1 MADAYSDIVQQSI
14 EKKQLQTQSRVNE
27 LNTRASTISSLAS
40 NLSSLIETGVKL
52 GKSVHD
58 DNVNEEA
65 RKALNKY
72 NEQEAYGIFDRV
84 DINDEN
90 SGEESDPEK
99 TFANRISWLD
109 TELTSD
115 NGYKYTDE
123 VKKTLTQYIEG
134 QKASIIESKNAAN
147 YNKVQSSISGSIDF
161 MNSAFYDPDGAT
173 NGIDFTITTAFKDDN
188 HKTVESLLDVTDYGI
203 NELAQ
208 TYLDEQQKSINGE
221 DNDFSKADYALRY
234 ALGAYSAGES
244 ESSYKSRKESDFDT
258 DYISYQTGQWARAYG
273 ESVKQAYLDSGCDSN
288 VYNNAINGL
297 NDKVINEG
305 LVVDDKGTIISA
317 AELGTS
323 GVNDVVSKAQTYI
336 SNVCGYVAREQSDLY
351 DKALVAWNEKY
362 SSETMPYISEEDV
375 IKEMI
380 SLSGGD
386 LNSAT
391 VKANLS
397 DNVKA
402 QVKLNKKNSEA
413 GTIFSTIIDTTAT
426 VEARQKAINKAV
438 ADGYLTLFSS
448 DSGFGLNNLL
458 DDTDN
463 TSSAPYMLA
472 YNKKIASGMSPEQ
485 AFVSLFGS
493 TSVSSAKTTS
503 SSSSSSSKA
512 VDDAQIEAE
521 LYSYNVNNSYDDFMS
536 AIYTA
541 VANGEGSAVDD
552 EAVNTVLSKYGI
564 SWDDY
569 ETVKTGIETLESD
582 KLLMKAITSVEDKD
596 TREAMAKSILTTVLT
611 SQLTGSGNTTAAK
624 NAATTLDNI
633 RANVEFDNAKD
644 LYELG
649 YIFDNLKTANNT
661 SGYDEAMVYAA
672 TSEVLLNKVVGETND
687 ETYNNLIAWINSL
700 ETNNYA
706 TEEVKAFKEEL
717 EFYKDH
723 LTDMTKEGFLNFI
736 SPLRESTMLLAQT
749 AYETLDGSYE
759 LDKITYTG
767 SGYVGKTIDDV
778 IKDNGDAKN
787 IAFTDDVCRS
797 YYANGTYNFGKPC
810 GAYSPSDALLATGA
824 IGSTNYYNVL
834 SDLVNAGSEVER
846 NNILEKEAP
855 KCLTSEAIE
864 SLKGLN
870 SVNLIIR
877 SIPGME
883 NWSFQDQVAIALGD
897 SEFADLQSSNNL
909 SDWMLYIG
917 DNKYLSGE
925 MSLLKTAYDSG
936 SITKDQLNTKL
947 TELVNETAQG
957 FICQNDKFN
966 QSTVT
971 DTFSSH
977 ARATASKQ
985 EIKSGIT
992 AIDDFNPITSTSNTK
1007 IDGVSYFTNWKNQS
1021 KQISETADCD
1031 DIVTN
1036 LSMKKFI
1043 DGDRTE
1049 RAEGFYG
1056 ALTNDIDE
1064 NYVKPYTFLLAMEM
1078 SGVETSLTEAD
1089 FENDFDLA
1097 CNSLFSEM
1105 QDLQKKDSYKYL
1117 KLHRLAQKLDNNLSK
1132 VRELNSL
1139 GYDLG
1144 DYTMNVDGTIV
1155 STRYGTITKDVNG
1168 EFIATDYDGKT
1179 TNLNA
1184 YSGKVKLKE
1193 RSDAILGEYNKGEDS
1208 LFGNA
1213 IFGEKELLTTT
1224 NGINQIKSYNEK
1236 KSETNNVT
1244 DYSGATE
1251 MVGKLE
1257 GGVTENMYNGAYSNL
1272 INREGQQAA
1281 FEELTGDKLTENYI
1295 NLLIEGGDTATY
1307 IAQLSDG
1314 MGNYVQSSADEIL
1327 AGIALAAATAEGT
1340 RFVDKQGELEGPVT
1354 LEVLTSVMN
1363 DLSYGT
1369 RKAGEGFIELGI
1381 SALIGSDEVKKEAAG
1396 KILDSTYA
1404 TRLIGA
1410 AITALGNKKGMAA
1423 KISSGSA
1430 YYYDGKLKEAC
1441 EAALGRVLEKQGKST
1456 SLLSS
1461 KSSVSVRNTKTPTT
1475 TEKADTSKKSLN
1487 NQWQND
1493 LEEEKKKV
1501 FEAGN
1506 K

>member
-14 EKKQLQTQSRVNE
+14 EKKQLQTQSRINE
-27 LNTRASTISSLAS
+27 LNSRANTISSVAS
-40 NLSSLIETGVKL
+40 SLSSLIETGVKL

-115 NGYKYTDE
+115 NGYKYSDE

-134 QKASIIESKNAAN
+134 QKASIIESKNVAN
-147 YNKVQSSISGSIDF
+147 YNKVQSTISGSIDF

-188 HKTVESLLDVTDYGI
+188 HKSVDSLLDVTDYGI

-208 TYLDEQQKSINGE
+208 TYLDEQQKKINGE
-221 DNDFSKADYALRY
+221 DNNFEKADYALRY

-244 ESSYKSRKESDFDT
+244 ESSYTSRKESDFDT
-258 DYISYQTGQWARAYG
+258 DYISYQVGQWARAYG
-273 ESVKQAYLDSGCDSN
+273 ETAKQAYLDSGCDSN
-288 VYNNAINGL
+288 VLNNYINGL

-305 LVVDDKGTIISA
+305 ITVDDKGTIISA

-323 GVNDVVSKAQTYI
+323 GVNDAVSKAQSYI
-336 SNVCGYVAREQSDLY
+336 TNVCGYVAREQSDLFN
-351 DKALVAWNEKY
+351 KAQTAWDEKY
-362 SSETMPYISEEDV
+362 SAEIIPYTSEEDV
-375 IKEMI
+375 IKEMVA
-380 SLSGGD
+380 LSGGD

-397 DNVKA
+397 DNVKT

-413 GTIFSTIIDTTAT
+413 GTIFSTIIDTTAP
-426 VEARQKAINKAV
+426 VEARQKAIDKAV

-472 YNKKIASGMSPEQ
+472 YNKKIASGMSPED
-485 AFVSLFGS
+485 AFVSIFGS

-503 SSSSSSSKA
+503 SSSSSSL
-512 VDDAQIEAE
+512 VDDAQIEKE
-521 LYSYNVNNSYDDFMS
+521 LYAYNVNNSYDDFMS
-536 AIYTA
+536 AVYTA
-541 VANGEGSAVDD
+541 VASGSGSAIDD
-552 EAVNTVLSKYGI
+552 EAVNSVLSKYGI

-624 NAATTLDNI
+624 NAATVLDNI
-633 RANVEFDNAKD
+633 RANVEFDTAKD

-649 YIFDNLKTANNT
+649 YIFDNQKTANNT
-661 SGYDEAMVYAA
+661 KGYDEAMVYAA
-672 TSEVLLNKVVGETND
+672 TGEVLLNNVVGKTND
-687 ETYNNLIAWINSL
+687 ETYNNLLDWIDRL
-700 ETNNYA
+700 ETNGYA
-706 TEEVKAFKEEL
+706 TDEVKAFKEEL
-717 EFYKDH
+717 KFYKDY
-723 LTDMTKEGFLNFI
+723 LSDMTREGFLNFI
-736 SPLRESTMLLAQT
+736 SPLRDSTMLLAQT

-778 IKDNGDAKN
+778 IKDNGDNKN
-787 IAFTDDVCRS
+787 ISFSDDVCRS
-797 YYANGTYNFGKPC
+797 YYANGTYDFGKAC
-810 GAYSPSDALLATGA
+810 GAYTPSDALLATGA
-824 IGSTNYYNVL
+824 IGSTNYYNML
-834 SDLVNAGSEVER
+834 SALVNAGSEVER

-877 SIPGME
+877 SIDGME
-883 NWSFQDQVAIALGD
+883 NWSFQDQVAIALGN
-897 SEFADLQSSNNL
+897 SEFSELQSSNNL
-909 SDWMLYIG
+909 SDWMLYVG
-917 DNKYLSGE
+917 DNKSLSGE
-925 MSLLKTAYDSG
+925 MSLIKAAYDSG
-936 SITKDQLNTKL
+936 SITKEQLNTKL
-947 TELVNETAQG
+947 TELANETAQG
-957 FICQNDKFN
+957 FICQQDKFT
-966 QSTVT
+966 QTAVA

-977 ARATASKQ
+977 TRATASKQ

-1021 KQISETADCD
+1021 KQISETADCN

-1036 LSMKKFI
+1036 LSLKKFI

-1049 RAEGFYG
+1049 RAAGFYG

-1089 FENDFDLA
+1089 FENDFELA
-1097 CNSLFSEM
+1097 CNSLFGEM
-1105 QDLQKKDSYKYL
+1105 QDLKAKDSYKYL
-1117 KLHRLAQKLDNNLSK
+1117 KLHRLAQKLDNNLSS
-1132 VRELNSL
+1132 VRGLNSL

-1155 STRYGTITKDVNG
+1155 SPRYGTITKDVNG
-1168 EFIATDYDGKT
+1168 EFVATDFNGKT
-1179 TNLNA
+1179 TNLND
-1184 YSGKVKLKE
+1184 YSGKIKLKD

-1208 LFGNA
+1208 LLGNA
-1213 IFGEKELLTTT
+1213 IFGEKEVLTTT
-1224 NGINQIKSYNEK
+1224 NGINQVKSYNEK
-1236 KSETNNVT
+1236 KSKTNSVT

-1281 FEELTGDKLTENYI
+1281 FEELTGDEITNRYMDALCQGEDTDV
-1295 NLLIEGGDTATY
+1295 LL
-1307 IAQLSDG
+1307 AQLSDG
-1314 MGNYVQSSADEIL
+1314 MRDYVQTMGDDIL
-1327 AGIALAAATAEGT
+1327 AQIAIAATQAENTRYVDDGVPPTIWELVKGIFDTGSGAIEIGISGLTRDKEAFKEGMRKVLYSSQTGKYFGALGAAARGK
-1340 RFVDKQGELEGPVT
+1340 R
-1354 LEVLTSVMN
+1354 
-1363 DLSYGT
+1363 SY
-1369 RKAGEGFIELGI
+1369 AADIE
-1381 SALIGSDEVKKEAAG
+1381 A
-1396 KILDSTYA
+1396 
-1404 TRLIGA
+1404 
-1410 AITALGNKKGMAA
+1410 
-1423 KISSGSA
+1423 GSA
-1430 YYYDGKLKEAC
+1430 YYYDGSFKQAC
-1441 EAALGRVLEKQGKST
+1441 EDALERVKARGTVST
-1456 SLLSS
+1456 SLISR
-1461 KSSVSVRNTKTPTT
+1461 KSSLTIP
-1475 TEKADTSKKSLN
+1475 KATGKFDTSQKALN
-1487 NQWQND
+1487 KQWQND